1 LLAEHGAQAAPRDRS
16 QPYHSVVTER
26 VEVADNGERE
36 VSGGQAIG
44 IFLLFWTKRGA
55 VANPC
60 G

>member
-1 LLAEHGAQAAPRDRS
+1 
-16 QPYHSVVTER
+16 VTER

-36 VSGGQAIG
+36 VSGWQAIG

-55 VANPC
+55 VANRC

>member
-1 LLAEHGAQAAPRDRS
+1 
-16 QPYHSVVTER
+16 VTER

-36 VSGGQAIG
+36 VSGWQAIR

-55 VANPC
+55 VANRC